1 MFVESGIDSVGVV
14 PWGTHFCQFYETAD
28 DLVDAL
34 VPFFKAGL
42 DNNERCMWVTAQ
54 PLRADD
60 ATAALRNAVPDLDRR
75 LSRRQIE
82 IIDHEQWYLTRNGKA
97 GADDV
102 ISGWMQRKDAA
113 LEQGYSGFRL
123 TGNTYFLEA
132 RDWDDFAE
140 YEKKVNACFCDQRVI
155 ALCSYCTLR
164 CDAGEVMD
172 VVQNHEFALARR
184 RGAWTMIES
193 ASVKRA
199 KEALRQANEE
209 LEARVA
215 HRTADLSRALA
226 EKDILFREV
235 HHRVKNNLQVIAALL
250 QLRTKRTNDPAAKD
264 AFAETLRR
272 IKAMSLV
279 HEALYG
285 GDDTS
290 GIDFAKYLGSLA
302 GTTAS
307 SFGLAEQIVVEI
319 APGHGIVDLN
329 TAVPLGLAA
338 AEAIGN
344 AFKHAF
350 PDGQRGR
357 VWIAFRVPTEW
368 EDGELTVLDDGIGIA
383 DQQVPTARG
392 AGLSLAEALAR
403 QIGGRV
409 WVGQGEN
416 GGTVWRLTF
425 PAAYRN
431 KATVMSVVRTD

>member
-1 MFVESGIDSVGVV
+1 
-14 PWGTHFCQFYETAD
+14 
-28 DLVDAL
+28 
-34 VPFFKAGL
+34 
-42 DNNERCMWVTAQ
+42 MWVTAQ

-60 ATAALRNAVPDLDRR
+60 ATTALRNAVPDLDRR
-75 LSRRQIE
+75 LSRGQIE

-164 CDAGEVMD
+164 CDAGGVMD

-226 EKDILFREV
+226 EKEILFKEV

-250 QLRTKRTNDPAAKD
+250 HLRTTRTADPAAKD

-272 IKAMSLV
+272 VKAMSLV

-290 GIDFAKYLGSLA
+290 GIDFTKYLGSLA

-307 SFGLAEQIVVEI
+307 SFGMAEQIVVDL
-319 APGHGIVDLN
+319 APGQGTVDLN

-338 AEAIGN
+338 AEAIAN

-357 VWIAFRVPTEW
+357 VSIAFSAPTECQ
-368 EDGELTVLDDGIGIA
+368 DGELTVLDDGIGLA
-383 DQQVPTARG
+383 EQQFPKSRG

-403 QIGGRV
+403 QIGGRISV
-409 WVGQGEN
+409 SQGED
-416 GGTVWRLTF
+416 GGTIWRLAF
-425 PAAYRN
+425 PAACRN
-431 KATVMSVVRTD
+431 KEAVTGIVHIDRDQMQGSDLADFR